1 MNILAT
7 GSYLTQSRKKTTKTT
22 YTIKEPKLVFTN
34 QTFCTIDVCFTIP
47 CRFAPRYTVPGPHFI
62 GRKNKK
68 AIYREFTSGE
78 FTEQKQR
85 TTEEEHLGIMGP
97 MIKAEVG
104 DTIEV
109 VFKNLATKKY
119 SIHPHGILYR

>member
-1 MNILAT
+1 M
-7 GSYLTQSRKKTTKTT
+7 
-22 YTIKEPKLVFTN
+22 
-34 QTFCTIDVCFTIP
+34 CFTIP
-47 CRFAPRYTVPGPHFI
+47 YRFAPRYTVQGPHFI

-68 AIYREFTSGE
+68 AIYREFTSCE
-78 FTEQKQR
+78 FTKQKQR

-109 VFKNLATKKY
+109 VFKNLATREY
-119 SIHPHGILYR
+119 SIHPHGILYRYLINQYPC